1 MSCTSPAAQRFAKF
15 LAKPPE
21 KKSCEQWGQLRSRKA
36 PTLKGWQAAR
46 GNAELINLRTSTPQR
61 RRDCQGSP
69 TIEPVRPNSVPL
81 GLFAKLPPT
90 VIVGRGRQRDRR
102 QITSQSASFP
112 LTTQHHF
119 PARINHIPS
128 KNYQLGSS

>member
-46 GNAELINLRTSTPQR
+46 GNTELINLRTSTPQR

-102 QITSQSASFP
+102 QTTSP
-112 LTTQHHF
+112 
-119 PARINHIPS
+119 RISEAIC
-128 KNYQLGSS
+128 KFSSNNPTPFSCENKSRS